1 MSKIKEM
8 IMANEGTGPIQ
19 NNRFMPYQDTVKKW
33 TIGYGRNIT
42 DRGISIEE
50 ADYLLTADLMD
61 IEVQLDHHISW
72 WKNKPENVQL
82 VLQDL
87 CFNMGI
93 MTLMTFKNTL
103 LLINLGHY
111 KDAAD
116 SLQKTKYHKDVPLRA
131 LRNEALLRDAEKEFG
146 V

>member
-1 MSKIKEM
+1 MPTIKEM
-8 IMANEGTGPIQ
+8 IIANEGTGPIK
-19 NNRFMPYQDTVKKW
+19 NTRFMPYQDTVKKW

-42 DRGISIEE
+42 DRGLSIEE
-50 ADYLLTADLMD
+50 ANFLLESDIKEVETA
-61 IEVQLDHHISW
+61 LDRNINW
-72 WKNKPENVQL
+72 WRNKPENIQL

-93 MTLMTFKNTL
+93 TTLMTFKNTL

-116 SLQKTKYHKDVPLRA
+116 SLQKTKYHNDVKIRA
-131 LRNEALLRDAEKEFG
+131 LKNEALLREAE

>member
-1 MSKIKEM
+1 MSKIKDM
-8 IMANEGTGPIQ
+8 IKANEGTGPIK
-19 NNRFMPYQDTVKKW
+19 NDRFMPYQDTVKKW

-42 DRGISIEE
+42 DCGISLEE
-50 ADYLLTADLMD
+50 AEILLEGD
-61 IEVQLDHHISW
+61 INDVVLALDHSISW
-72 WKNKPENVQL
+72 WRDKPENVQL

-93 MTLMTFKNTL
+93 STLMTFKNTL